1 MVEPVLRTMALIL
14 GAQVAALAAL
24 ERATPRTG
32 RGIWLAPR
40 TNAPK
45 RATELW
51 FLRYAAVWIGA
62 FALIIGLGLYERFTA
77 WTYLW
82 VCGGLALPLV
92 LQPFL
97 YPGLTREADRPLAQR
112 YALKANVWLAIFGWV
127 GNYWYTHYFYSVLG
141 AAYTMPAHRVN
152 GVPWCMFFAT
162 HFYFCFYHVLSNC
175 ALRFVATGY
184 APGPRRAAL
193 RAAAVLAM
201 AYFTAF
207 AETLTISGFPYY
219 TFADR
224 GRAYTVG
231 SAFYGLYFVV
241 SFPAF
246 LRVDEAPAGAVGAQ
260 THTLARAA
268 VEALAAAMAVLQLL
282 DFVRLA
288 LGIPLVIR
296 SAPG

>member
-77 WTYLW
+77 WTYLG
-82 VCGGLALPLV
+82 VCGGLALPLA
-92 LQPFL
+92 LQPVVC
-97 YPGLTREADRPLAQR
+97 PGLTREADRPLAQR

-175 ALRFVATGY
+175 ALRFIATGY
-184 APGPRRAAL
+184 APGPRRCS
-193 RAAAVLAM
+193 RWP
-201 AYFTAF
+201 T
-207 AETLTISGFPYY
+207 SRPSP
-219 TFADR
+219 R
-224 GRAYTVG
+224 R
-231 SAFYGLYFVV
+231 
-241 SFPAF
+241 
-246 LRVDEAPAGAVGAQ
+246 
-260 THTLARAA
+260 
-268 VEALAAAMAVLQLL
+268 
-282 DFVRLA
+282 
-288 LGIPLVIR
+288 
-296 SAPG
+296 

>member
-14 GAQVAALAAL
+14 GAQVAGLAAL

-77 WTYLW
+77 WTYLG
-82 VCGGLALPLV
+82 VCGGLALPLA

-224 GRAYTVG
+224 GRAYTPSARPSTASTSSCRSPPSSG
-231 SAFYGLYFVV
+231 STR
-241 SFPAF
+241 PP
-246 LRVDEAPAGAVGAQ
+246 RAPWGRRR
-260 THTLARAA
+260 TPSRARPS
-268 VEALAAAMAVLQLL
+268 
-282 DFVRLA
+282 RRSPRPWPSSSSWTSS
-288 LGIPLVIR
+288 GSR
-296 SAPG
+296 SASRS

>member
-77 WTYLW
+77 WTYLG
-82 VCGGLALPLV
+82 VCGGLALPLA

-112 YALKANVWLAIFGWV
+112 YALKANVWLADSP
-127 GNYWYTHYFYSVLG
+127 TPRPS
-141 AAYTMPAHRVN
+141 
-152 GVPWCMFFAT
+152 
-162 HFYFCFYHVLSNC
+162 
-175 ALRFVATGY
+175 
-184 APGPRRAAL
+184 PRRRPS
-193 RAAAVLAM
+193 RA
-201 AYFTAF
+201 
-207 AETLTISGFPYY
+207 SPHH

-246 LRVDEAPAGAVGAQ
+246 LLVDEAPAGAVGAQ
-260 THTLARAA
+260 THSLARAA

>member
-1 MVEPVLRTMALIL
+1 M
-14 GAQVAALAAL
+14 LA
-24 ERATPRTG
+24 T
-32 RGIWLAPR
+32 
-40 TNAPK
+40 
-45 RATELW
+45 
-51 FLRYAAVWIGA
+51 
-62 FALIIGLGLYERFTA
+62 
-77 WTYLW
+77 
-82 VCGGLALPLV
+82 LALPLA

-175 ALRFVATGY
+175 ALRFIATGY

-231 SAFYGLYFVV
+231 SAFYGLYFIV
-241 SFPAF
+241 SFPVYHALDEPDLRGPASLADVAF
-246 LRVDEAPAGAVGAQ
+246 SSLGS
-260 THTLARAA
+260 
-268 VEALAAAMAVLQLL
+268 AMAVLLLL
-282 DFVRLA
+282 DVARLLLGGPLTIGGA
-288 LGIPLVIR
+288 LWEVTG
-296 SAPG
+296 

>member
-77 WTYLW
+77 WTYLG
-82 VCGGLALPLV
+82 VCGGLALPLA
-92 LQPFL
+92 LQPVVC
-97 YPGLTREADRPLAQR
+97 PGLTREADRPLAQR

-127 GNYWYTHYFYSVLG
+127 GNYWYTHYSYSVLG

-175 ALRFVATGY
+175 ALRFIATGY
-184 APGPRRAAL
+184 APGPVSYTHL
-193 RAAAVLAM
+193 
-201 AYFTAF
+201 
-207 AETLTISGFPYY
+207 TLPTI
-219 TFADR
+219 
-224 GRAYTVG
+224 
-231 SAFYGLYFVV
+231 
-241 SFPAF
+241 
-246 LRVDEAPAGAVGAQ
+246 LRV
-260 THTLARAA
+260 
-268 VEALAAAMAVLQLL
+268 
-282 DFVRLA
+282 
-288 LGIPLVIR
+288 
-296 SAPG
+296 